1 MTQTSS
7 QPNTQASDSNAGYP
21 QHAAQP
27 NDVGNITFPPSA
39 VHVPKS
45 RKPKKKNPADMKFK
59 KQNVGV
65 GITVACIAYCVYF
78 AYQCSHVTLGSMI
91 RGEFSLF
98 KEKDATVLMN
108 ASLNVLAAGL
118 ASYFFIKAIAVPSY
132 AAGVNSPKKHWP
144 MTLVQTITMANF
156 LIFAWAFCLV
166 GPDFLNLLK
175 TFNVVEVI
183 MKILKNEV
191 THYFLAA
198 FARYWVV
205 ERYLEVCKD
214 GDKEYFAFIKPWI
227 VDEESEKEQ
236 MSQTNGNV

>member
-1 MTQTSS
+1 
-7 QPNTQASDSNAGYP
+7 
-21 QHAAQP
+21 
-27 NDVGNITFPPSA
+27 
-39 VHVPKS
+39 
-45 RKPKKKNPADMKFK
+45 MKFK

-78 AYQCSHVTLGSMI
+78 AYRVSHKTLGSMI

-98 KEKDATVLMN
+98 KETDATMLMN
-108 ASLNVLAAGL
+108 ASLNVLIAGL
-118 ASYFFIKAIAVPSY
+118 ALYFFIKAIAVPSY

-144 MTLVQTITMANF
+144 MTLVLSVTMANF
-156 LIFAWAFCLV
+156 LIFVLFFCLA
-166 GPDFLNLLK
+166 GPDLFVS
-175 TFNVVEVI
+175 FNVIKVI
-183 MKILKNEV
+183 REALKNEYV
-191 THYFLAA
+191 QAFLAA

-205 ERYLEVCKD
+205 ERYMEVCKD